1 MRNLMM
7 EGKNKQDMNSDDRA
21 QLQLERLQS
30 TLNRAYRNVPFHQS
44 RQNKIARETG
54 RDPSVLENQAMISDF
69 PFMQR
74 KHLGEHYPYGLF
86 AVPLRDIVRIHT
98 APGTGS
104 NPTVTG
110 YTRQDLTIWKE
121 MVAQAFKAAGV
132 TSHDILQIS
141 LDPGLANWGRDYKD
155 GAESLGLGVIPN
167 TPISSEKQLMIL
179 RDYKTSVLVTT
190 PSEAS
195 QLAAQMFKFKLNP
208 SAFNL
213 KHLILVGEPVSKE
226 FREQVE
232 KQLHVETWLHYGLS
246 EVPGPA
252 IAYECEHHKG
262 LHINEDH
269 FLPEIIDPESGNVL
283 PKGEK
288 GELVLTSLTIRA
300 FPLIR
305 FRTGEGASF
314 ITEPCLCGRSL
325 IRMEW
330 LDFRADDI
338 LNINGVKVHQNQ
350 ILHCLKSQLGFTPS
364 YCISIKKELG
374 KKNYL
379 EIYLSM
385 EGKLF
390 SDEIKI
396 LENQIKS
403 LKDNLH
409 ENLGVP
415 VQIKLKE
422 SFSK

>member
-1 MRNLMM
+1 MM
-7 EGKNKQDMNSDDRA
+7 EGNKKQDLSPDDRA

-30 TLNRAYRNVPFHQS
+30 TLNRAYRNVLFHQN
-44 RQNKIARETG
+44 RQNKIAQKTG
-54 RDPSVLENQAMISDF
+54 RDTSVFESLDMISDF

-74 KHLGEHYPYGLF
+74 THLGEHYPYGLF

-98 APGTGS
+98 APGTGQ
-104 NPTVTG
+104 NPSVTG
-110 YTRQDLTIWKE
+110 YTRQDLKIWQE
-121 MVAQAFKAAGV
+121 MVAQAFEAAEV
-132 TSHDILQIS
+132 TSNDILQIS

-167 TPISSEKQLMIL
+167 TPISPEKQLMIL

-195 QLAAQMFKFKLNP
+195 QLAAQMIKSQLNP
-208 SAFNL
+208 GVLNL
-213 KHLILVGEPVSKE
+213 RHLILVGEPVLKQ
-226 FREQVE
+226 FRDQIEE
-232 KQLHVETWLHYGLS
+232 KLHVTTWLHYGLS

-252 IAYECEHHKG
+252 IAYECKYHKG

-269 FLPEIIDPESGNVL
+269 FLPEIIDPESGNIL

-314 ITEPCLCGRSL
+314 ITEPCPCGRTL
-325 IRMEW
+325 TRMNW
-330 LDFRADDI
+330 LDFRTDDI
-338 LNINGVKVHQNQ
+338 LNINGVKVHQDQ
-350 ILHCLKSQLGFTPS
+350 ILYCLKSQLGFTPL
-364 YCISIKKELG
+364 YRILIKKQG
-374 KKNYL
+374 GQKNYL
-379 EIYLSM
+379 EISLLM
-385 EGKLF
+385 ENNLF

-396 LENQIKS
+396 LENQIKL

-422 SFSK
+422 NFSI

>member
-1 MRNLMM
+1 MM
-7 EGKNKQDMNSDDRA
+7 EGNKIKDMTPEDRA

-30 TLNRAYRNVPFHQS
+30 TLNRAYRNVPFHQN
-44 RQNKIARETG
+44 RQNKIAEKTG
-54 RDPSVLENQAMISDF
+54 RDPSVFESLDKISDF

-86 AVPLRDIVRIHT
+86 SVPLRDIVRIHT
-98 APGTGS
+98 APGTGQ

-110 YTRQDLTIWKE
+110 YTQQDLKIWQD

-155 GAESLGLGVIPN
+155 GAEALGLGVIPN
-167 TPISSEKQLMIL
+167 TPISSEKLLMIL
-179 RDYKTSVLVTT
+179 RDYKTSILVTT
-190 PSEAS
+190 PSEALH
-195 QLAAQMFKFKLNP
+195 LAAQMFKFKLNP
-208 SAFNL
+208 TSFNL
-213 KHLILVGEPVSKE
+213 KHIILVGEPVSRE
-226 FREQVE
+226 FRESIE
-232 KQLHVETWLHYGLS
+232 KQLHVDTWLHYGLS

-269 FLPEIIDPESGNVL
+269 FFPEIVDPETGNVL
-283 PKGEK
+283 PRGEK
-288 GELVLTSLTIRA
+288 GELVLTSLTLRA

-314 ITEPCLCGRSL
+314 ITEPCECGRSL
-325 IRMEW
+325 IRMNW
-330 LDFRADDI
+330 LDFRTDDI

-350 ILHCLKSQLGFTPS
+350 IMHCLESNLDFSPS
-364 YCISIKKELG
+364 YKICINKEAG

-379 EIYLSM
+379 EIHLEMS
-385 EGKLF
+385 KNIF

-396 LENQIKS
+396 LENQLKS
-403 LKDNLH
+403 LKENLH

-415 VQIKLKE
+415 LKIKLKE
-422 SFSK
+422 RFSV